1 MRKKVWRKMLAAAL
15 CGAFFCA
22 VMPGAAFADDGE
34 VRYEY
39 YDEMGAQHE
48 TPQEAVIV
56 GEETVNWDGDVGD
69 AWYVVNEDVELGERS
84 QARSI
89 CFCAMVRY

>member
-48 TPQEAVIV
+48 TP
-56 GEETVNWDGDVGD
+56 
-69 AWYVVNEDVELGERS
+69 
-84 QARSI
+84 
-89 CFCAMVRY
+89 